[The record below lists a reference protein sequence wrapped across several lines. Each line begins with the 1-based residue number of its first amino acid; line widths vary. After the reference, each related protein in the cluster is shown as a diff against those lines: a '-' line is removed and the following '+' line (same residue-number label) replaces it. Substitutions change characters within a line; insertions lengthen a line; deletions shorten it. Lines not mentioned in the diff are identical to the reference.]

1 MIKIIFFINLLGG
14 RTVKLIE
21 LPVGQKRAGGLERM
35 QPGDGSR
42 GRGKI
47 FTLYDKSHMGTQVT
61 EML

>member
-1 MIKIIFFINLLGG
+1 MLGG
-14 RTVKLIE
+14 RTVQLIE
-21 LPVGQKRAGGLERM
+21 LPAGQKRAGGLERM